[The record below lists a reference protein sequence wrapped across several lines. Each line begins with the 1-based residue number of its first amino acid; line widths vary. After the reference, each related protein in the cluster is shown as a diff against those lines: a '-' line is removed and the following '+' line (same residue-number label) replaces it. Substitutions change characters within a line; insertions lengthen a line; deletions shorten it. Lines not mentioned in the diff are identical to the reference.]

1 MKLLF
6 IDTETNGLP
15 ISRFAPYTSTGNWP
29 EIVQISWQVV
39 DSVSWETIDEYDA
52 FLKPYGIWSK
62 EAERVHQIP
71 ESIVTNFG
79 KNKTDVFT
87 SLKSAIDVCD
97 YIIAHNMTFDKTVI
111 LCEIQRLWE
120 SGDMSL
126 KPSNFW
132 KKGVRDICTM
142 VSTKD
147 LCAIKFSDN
156 NKFKYPKLNEL
167 YAKLFS
173 KAYDISGAKLHNSKN
188 DVGCLIMCFK
198 ELVNMPQ
205 FSTLFTWANEN
216 A

>member
-111 LCEIQRLWE
+111 RITDEGHFTIDNKSEAHDAALCEFFLNRL
-120 SGDMSL
+120 
-126 KPSNFW
+126 N
-132 KKGVRDICTM
+132 V
-142 VSTKD
+142 
-147 LCAIKFSDN
+147 
-156 NKFKYPKLNEL
+156 
-167 YAKLFS
+167 
-173 KAYDISGAKLHNSKN
+173 
-188 DVGCLIMCFK
+188 
-198 ELVNMPQ
+198 
-205 FSTLFTWANEN
+205 
-216 A
+216 